1 MPSRLETIA
10 NRSLDWAIDHGL
22 KVLIIIAGTYLVLYL
37 IRLLSK
43 RIVAYSRKAERDQ
56 DQGEREKR
64 TETLVHIFETTGKV
78 FIIIIAIFMVMKE
91 LGMDITPLLT
101 GAGIAGLALG
111 FGAQSLVKDFLS
123 GFFIL
128 IENQFRVG
136 DVIKI
141 GEFSGVVERI
151 SLRTVVLRDLGG
163 NVHVI
168 PNGEV
173 KAVTN
178 MSYEWS
184 RAVVDI
190 GVSYREDVDRVMNI
204 LEDVGKSMMED
215 ATLKEV
221 ILEKPVVIGINDFG
235 DSQVKLQVLVK
246 TVPLKQWEVGRDLRK
261 RIKLAFDREGIEIPS
276 LQQLVITTKDI
287 AKEK

>member
-1 MPSRLETIA
+1 
-10 NRSLDWAIDHGL
+10 
-22 KVLIIIAGTYLVLYL
+22 
-37 IRLLSK
+37 
-43 RIVAYSRKAERDQ
+43 
-56 DQGEREKR
+56 
-64 TETLVHIFETTGKV
+64 
-78 FIIIIAIFMVMKE
+78 
-91 LGMDITPLLT
+91 
-101 GAGIAGLALG
+101 
-111 FGAQSLVKDFLS
+111 VKDFLS

-136 DVIKI
+136 DVVKI

-151 SLRTVVLRDLGG
+151 SLRTVVLRDLQG

-190 GVSYREDVDRVMNI
+190 RVSYKEDIDRVMDI

-215 ATLKEV
+215 KKLKE
-221 ILEKPVVIGINDFG
+221 IIMEKPLVIGINDFG
-235 DSQVKLQVLVK
+235 DSQVKLQMLVK
-246 TVPLKQWEVGRDLRK
+246 TIPLKQWEVGRELRK
-261 RIKLAFDREGIEIPS
+261 RIKSAFDHEEIELS
-276 LQQLVITTKDI
+276 LPQLMVI
-287 AKEK
+287 AKGERET

>member
-1 MPSRLETIA
+1 MQSRLEKIL
-10 NRSLDWAIDHGL
+10 NRSLDWITDHGL
-22 KVLIIIAGTYLVLYL
+22 KVVFIIAGTCLVLYL

-64 TETLVHIFETTGKV
+64 TATLVHIFETTGKV

-215 ATLKEV
+215 ATLKEM

-261 RIKLAFDREGIEIPS
+261 RIKAAFDREGIESRS
-276 LQQLVITTKDI
+276 LQQIVIT
-287 AKEK
+287 KET

>member
-1 MPSRLETIA
+1 MQSRFETIV
-10 NRSLDWAIDHGL
+10 NRSLDWVIDHGL
-22 KVLIIIAGTYLVLYL
+22 KVLLIIAGTYLVLYL

-43 RIVAYSRKAERDQ
+43 RIVAYSRKVERDQ

-101 GAGIAGLALG
+101 GAGIVGLALG

-261 RIKLAFDREGIEIPS
+261 RIKAAFDREGIESRS
-276 LQQLVITTKDI
+276 LQQIVIT
-287 AKEK
+287 KET

>member
-1 MPSRLETIA
+1 MQSRLETIV

-22 KVLIIIAGTYLVLYL
+22 KVLLIIAGTYLVLYL

-43 RIVAYSRKAERDQ
+43 RIVAYSRKVERDQ

-64 TETLVHIFETTGKV
+64 TETLVHIFKTTGKV

-246 TVPLKQWEVGRDLRK
+246 TVPLKQWEVGRELRK
-261 RIKLAFDREGIEIPS
+261 RIKSAFDREGIKIPFPHQV
-276 LQQLVITTKDI
+276 LITRE
-287 AKEK
+287 KESG

>member
-1 MPSRLETIA
+1 MQPKLEDILNRLFIWTV
-10 NRSLDWAIDHGL
+10 DHGL
-22 KVLIIIAGTYLVLYL
+22 RVILIIAGSYFLITF

-43 RIVAYSRKAERDQ
+43 KIVAYSRKGERQVDQ
-56 DQGEREKR
+56 LEREKR
-64 TETLVHIFETTGKV
+64 AETLMHIINTTGEI

-91 LGMDITPLLT
+91 FGMDITPLLT

-136 DVIKI
+136 DLIKI

-151 SLRTVVLRDLGG
+151 TLRTVVLRDLLG
-163 NVHVI
+163 NVHII

-190 GVSYREDVDRVMNI
+190 SISYYENVEKAISI
-204 LEDVGKSMMED
+204 LEEVGNSLYED
-215 ATLKEV
+215 KNFKKI
-221 ILEKPVVIGINDFG
+221 ILEKPSVTGINEFADG
-235 DSQVKLQVLVK
+235 QVKLQMLVK
-246 TVPLKQWEVGRDLRK
+246 TLPLKQWEVGRELRK
-261 RIKLAFDREGIEIPS
+261 RIKAAFDKEGIKIP
-276 LQQLVITTKDI
+276 
-287 AKEK
+287 

>member
-1 MPSRLETIA
+1 MQSRLETIVS
-10 NRSLDWAIDHGL
+10 RSLDWAIDHGL
-22 KVLIIIAGTYLVLYL
+22 KVLLVIAGTYLVLYL

-43 RIVAYSRKAERDQ
+43 RIVAYSRKVERDQ

-190 GVSYREDVDRVMNI
+190 AVSYREDIDRVMNV
-204 LEDVGKSMMED
+204 LNEVGKTMIDDE
-215 ATLKEV
+215 LFKK
-221 ILEKPVVIGINDFG
+221 IIWEKPFVTGINDLSDG
-235 DSQVKLQVLVK
+235 QVKLQMLVK
-246 TVPLKQWEVGRDLRK
+246 TAPLMQWEVGRELRK
-261 RIKLAFDREGIEIPS
+261 RIKSAFDREGIEIPFPH
-276 LQQLVITTKDI
+276 QVVITRE
-287 AKEK
+287 KESG

>member
-1 MPSRLETIA
+1 MQSRLETIVS
-10 NRSLDWAIDHGL
+10 RSLDWAIDHGL
-22 KVLIIIAGTYLVLYL
+22 KVLLVIAGTYLVLYL

-43 RIVAYSRKAERDQ
+43 RIVAYSRKVERDQ

-261 RIKLAFDREGIEIPS
+261 RIKAAFDREGIESRS
-276 LQQLVITTKDI
+276 LQQIVIT
-287 AKEK
+287 KET

>member
-1 MPSRLETIA
+1 MQSRLETIV

-22 KVLIIIAGTYLVLYL
+22 KVLLIIAGTCLVLYL

-43 RIVAYSRKAERDQ
+43 RIVAYSRKVERDH

-78 FIIIIAIFMVMKE
+78 FIIIIAIFMVIKE

-151 SLRTVVLRDLGG
+151 SLRTVVLRDLEG

-184 RAVVDI
+184 RAVVDV
-190 GVSYREDVDRVMNI
+190 GVSYRENTDRVIEI
-204 LEDVGKSMMED
+204 LEGVGKAMMED
-215 ATLKEV
+215 DKFKEI
-221 ILEKPVVIGINDFG
+221 ILERPTVLGIDAFNE
-235 DSQVKLQVLVK
+235 SQMHLKMLIK
-246 TVPLKQWEVGRDLRK
+246 TAPLKQWYIGRELRK
-261 RIKLAFDREGIEIPS
+261 RIKQAFDKEGIEIPFPHPG
-276 LQQLVITTKDI
+276 VFTK
-287 AKEK
+287 ET

>member
-1 MPSRLETIA
+1 MPSRLETIV

-22 KVLIIIAGTYLVLYL
+22 KVLLIIAGTCLVLYL

-43 RIVAYSRKAERDQ
+43 RIVAYSRKAARDQ

-78 FIIIIAIFMVMKE
+78 FIIIIAIFMVIKE

-141 GEFSGVVERI
+141 GGFSGVVERI
-151 SLRTVVLRDLGG
+151 SLRTVVLRDLEG
-163 NVHVI
+163 NIHVI

-184 RAVVDI
+184 RAVVDV
-190 GVSYREDVDRVMNI
+190 GVSYRENTDRVIEI
-204 LEDVGKSMMED
+204 LEGVGKAMMED
-215 ATLKEV
+215 DKFKEI
-221 ILEKPVVIGINDFG
+221 ILERPTVLGIDAFNE
-235 DSQVKLQVLVK
+235 SQMHLKMLIK
-246 TVPLKQWEVGRDLRK
+246 TAPLKQWDIGRELRK
-261 RIKLAFDREGIEIPS
+261 RIKQAFDKEGIEIPFPHP
-276 LQQLVITTKDI
+276 VVFTKE
-287 AKEK
+287 EKG

>member
-1 MPSRLETIA
+1 MQPRLEIIL
-10 NRSLDWAIDHGL
+10 NRSLDWVIDHGL
-22 KVLIIIAGTYLVLYL
+22 RILLIIAGTYLVLYL

-43 RIVAYSRKAERDQ
+43 RIVAYSRKVERDQ

-64 TETLVHIFETTGKV
+64 TETLVHIFDTTGKV
-78 FIIIIAIFMVMKE
+78 FITIIAIFMVMKE

-101 GAGIAGLALG
+101 GAGVAGLALG

-136 DVIKI
+136 DVVRI
-141 GEFSGVVERI
+141 GEFTGVVERI
-151 SLRTVVLRDLGG
+151 SLRTVVLRDLKG
-163 NVHVI
+163 NIHVI

-190 GVSYREDVDRVMNI
+190 AVSYREDIDRVMNV
-204 LEDVGKSMMED
+204 LNEVGKIMIDEEQFKKIM
-215 ATLKEV
+215 
-221 ILEKPVVIGINDFG
+221 LEKPFVTGINDFSDG
-235 DSQVKLQVLVK
+235 QVKLQILVK
-246 TVPLKQWEVGRDLRK
+246 TLPLMQWEVERELRK
-261 RIKLAFDREGIEIPS
+261 RIKSAFDREGIEIPFPHQM
-276 LQQLVITTKDI
+276 LITRE
-287 AKEK
+287 KESG

>member
-1 MPSRLETIA
+1 MQSRLEIIL
-10 NRSLDWAIDHGL
+10 NRSLDWVIDHGL
-22 KVLIIIAGTYLVLYL
+22 RILLIIAGTYLVLYL

-43 RIVAYSRKAERDQ
+43 RIVAYSRKVERDQ

-64 TETLVHIFETTGKV
+64 TETLVHIFDTTGKV
-78 FIIIIAIFMVMKE
+78 FITIIAIFMVMKE

-101 GAGIAGLALG
+101 GAGVAGLALG

-136 DVIKI
+136 DVVRI
-141 GEFSGVVERI
+141 GEFTGVVERI
-151 SLRTVVLRDLGG
+151 SLRTVVLRDLKG
-163 NVHVI
+163 NIHVI

-190 GVSYREDVDRVMNI
+190 AVSYREDIDRVMNV
-204 LEDVGKSMMED
+204 LNEVGKIMIDEEQFKKIM
-215 ATLKEV
+215 
-221 ILEKPVVIGINDFG
+221 LEKPFVTGINDFSDG
-235 DSQVKLQVLVK
+235 QVKLQILVK
-246 TVPLKQWEVGRDLRK
+246 TLPLMQWEVERELRK
-261 RIKLAFDREGIEIPS
+261 RIKSAFDREGIEIPFPHQM
-276 LQQLVITTKDI
+276 LITRE
-287 AKEK
+287 KESG

>member
-1 MPSRLETIA
+1 
-10 NRSLDWAIDHGL
+10 
-22 KVLIIIAGTYLVLYL
+22 
-37 IRLLSK
+37 
-43 RIVAYSRKAERDQ
+43 
-56 DQGEREKR
+56 
-64 TETLVHIFETTGKV
+64 
-78 FIIIIAIFMVMKE
+78 
-91 LGMDITPLLT
+91 MDITPLLT

-151 SLRTVVLRDLGG
+151 SLRTVVLRDLEG

-190 GVSYREDVDRVMNI
+190 AVSYREDIDRVMNV
-204 LEDVGKSMMED
+204 LNEVGKTMIDDE
-215 ATLKEV
+215 LFKK
-221 ILEKPVVIGINDFG
+221 IIWEKPFVTGINDLSDG
-235 DSQVKLQVLVK
+235 QVKLQMLVK
-246 TVPLKQWEVGRDLRK
+246 TAPLMQWEVGRELRK
-261 RIKLAFDREGIEIPS
+261 RIKSAFDREGIEIPFPHQV
-276 LQQLVITTKDI
+276 LITRE
-287 AKEK
+287 KESG

>member
-1 MPSRLETIA
+1 MQSRLETIV

-22 KVLIIIAGTYLVLYL
+22 KVLLIIAGTYLVLYL

-151 SLRTVVLRDLGG
+151 SLRTVVLRDLEG

-190 GVSYREDVDRVMNI
+190 AVSYREDIDRVMNV
-204 LEDVGKSMMED
+204 LNEVGKTMIDDE
-215 ATLKEV
+215 LFKK
-221 ILEKPVVIGINDFG
+221 IIWEKPFVTGINDLSDG
-235 DSQVKLQVLVK
+235 QVKLQMLVK
-246 TVPLKQWEVGRDLRK
+246 TAPLMQWEVGRELRK
-261 RIKLAFDREGIEIPS
+261 RIKSAFDREGIEIPFPHQV
-276 LQQLVITTKDI
+276 LITRE
-287 AKEK
+287 KESG

>member
-1 MPSRLETIA
+1 MQSRLETIV

-22 KVLIIIAGTYLVLYL
+22 KVLLIIAGTYLVLYL

-43 RIVAYSRKAERDQ
+43 RIVAYSRKVERDQ

-141 GEFSGVVERI
+141 GEFSGMVERI

-190 GVSYREDVDRVMNI
+190 AVSYREDIDRVMNV
-204 LEDVGKSMMED
+204 LNEVGKTMIDDE
-215 ATLKEV
+215 LFKK
-221 ILEKPVVIGINDFG
+221 IIWEKPFVTGINDLSDG
-235 DSQVKLQVLVK
+235 QVKLQMLVK
-246 TVPLKQWEVGRDLRK
+246 TAPLMQWEVGRELRK
-261 RIKLAFDREGIEIPS
+261 RIKSAFDREGIEIPFPHQV
-276 LQQLVITTKDI
+276 LITRE
-287 AKEK
+287 KESG

>member
-1 MPSRLETIA
+1 MQSRLETIV

-22 KVLIIIAGTYLVLYL
+22 KVLFIIVGTYLVLYL

-43 RIVAYSRKAERDQ
+43 RIVAYSRKAERAQ
-56 DQGEREKR
+56 DQAEREKR
-64 TETLVHIFETTGKV
+64 TETLVHIFYTTGKV
-78 FIIIIAIFMVMKE
+78 FIIIIVIFMVMKE

-136 DVIKI
+136 DVVKI

-151 SLRTVVLRDLGG
+151 SLRTVVLRDLQG

-190 GVSYREDVDRVMNI
+190 GVSYREDIDNVIKI
-204 LEDVGKSMMED
+204 LEEVGQTMMED
-215 ATLKEV
+215 KNLKDA
-221 ILEKPVVIGINDFG
+221 ILEKPSILGIDTFG
-235 DSQVKLQVLVK
+235 ESQVNLKMLVK
-246 TVPLKQWEVGRDLRK
+246 TMPLKQWEVGRELRK
-261 RIKLAFDREGIEIPS
+261 RIKSTFDKEGIEFHFPH
-276 LQQLVITTKDI
+276 QVVIVKGDRKT
-287 AKEK
+287 

>member
-151 SLRTVVLRDLGG
+151 SLRTVVLRDLEG

-184 RAVVDI
+184 RAVVDV

-261 RIKLAFDREGIEIPS
+261 RIKAAFDREGIESRS
-276 LQQLVITTKDI
+276 LQQIVIT
-287 AKEK
+287 KET

>member
-190 GVSYREDVDRVMNI
+190 GVSYREDVDRVMNV
-204 LEDVGKSMMED
+204 LNEVGKTMIDDE
-215 ATLKEV
+215 LFKK
-221 ILEKPVVIGINDFG
+221 IIWEKPFVTGINDLSDG
-235 DSQVKLQVLVK
+235 QVKLQMLVK
-246 TVPLKQWEVGRDLRK
+246 TAPLMQWEVGRELRK
-261 RIKLAFDREGIEIPS
+261 RIKSAFDREGIEIPFPH
-276 LQQLVITTKDI
+276 QVVITRE
-287 AKEK
+287 KESG

>member
-261 RIKLAFDREGIEIPS
+261 RIKAAFDREGIESRS
-276 LQQLVITTKDI
+276 LQQIVIT
-287 AKEK
+287 KET

>member
-1 MPSRLETIA
+1 MQSRLETIVS
-10 NRSLDWAIDHGL
+10 RSLDWAIDHGL
-22 KVLIIIAGTYLVLYL
+22 KVLLVIAGTYLVLYL

-43 RIVAYSRKAERDQ
+43 RIVAYSRKVERDQ

-190 GVSYREDVDRVMNI
+190 GVSYREDVDRVMNV
-204 LEDVGKSMMED
+204 LNEVGKTMIDDE
-215 ATLKEV
+215 LFKK
-221 ILEKPVVIGINDFG
+221 IIWEKPFVTGINDLSDG
-235 DSQVKLQVLVK
+235 QVKLQMLVK
-246 TVPLKQWEVGRDLRK
+246 TAPLMQWEVGRELRK
-261 RIKLAFDREGIEIPS
+261 RIKSAFDREGIEIPFPH
-276 LQQLVITTKDI
+276 QVVITRE
-287 AKEK
+287 KESG

>member
-1 MPSRLETIA
+1 MQSRFETIV
-10 NRSLDWAIDHGL
+10 NRSLDWVIDHGL
-22 KVLIIIAGTYLVLYL
+22 KVLLIIAGTYLVLYL

-43 RIVAYSRKAERDQ
+43 RIVAYSRKVERDQ

-101 GAGIAGLALG
+101 GAGIVGLALG

-246 TVPLKQWEVGRDLRK
+246 TVPLKQWEVGRELRK
-261 RIKLAFDREGIEIPS
+261 RIKSAFDREGIKIPFPHQV
-276 LQQLVITTKDI
+276 LITRE
-287 AKEK
+287 KESG

>member
-1 MPSRLETIA
+1 MQSRLEKIL
-10 NRSLDWAIDHGL
+10 NRSLDWITDHGL
-22 KVLIIIAGTYLVLYL
+22 KVVFIIAGTCLVLYL

-136 DVIKI
+136 DFIKI

-184 RAVVDI
+184 RAVVDV

-261 RIKLAFDREGIEIPS
+261 RIKAAFDREGIESRS
-276 LQQLVITTKDI
+276 LKQIVIT
-287 AKEK
+287 KET

>member
-1 MPSRLETIA
+1 MQPRLEIIL
-10 NRSLDWAIDHGL
+10 NRSLDWVIDHGL
-22 KVLIIIAGTYLVLYL
+22 RILLIIAGTYLVLYL

-43 RIVAYSRKAERDQ
+43 RIVAYSRKVERDQ

-64 TETLVHIFETTGKV
+64 TETLVHIFDTTGKV
-78 FIIIIAIFMVMKE
+78 FITIIAIFMVMKE

-128 IENQFRVG
+128 IENQFMVC
-136 DVIKI
+136 DVVRI
-141 GEFSGVVERI
+141 GEFTGVVERI
-151 SLRTVVLRDLGG
+151 SLRTVVLRDLEG
-163 NVHVI
+163 NIHVI

-190 GVSYREDVDRVMNI
+190 NVSYREDITRVMTI
-204 LEDVGKSMMED
+204 LEQVGNSLMNDKE
-215 ATLKEV
+215 LKGA
-221 ILEKPVVIGINDFG
+221 ILEKPDIAGINNFG
-235 DSQVKLQVLVK
+235 DTQVNLQMLVK
-246 TVPLKQWEVGRDLRK
+246 TLPLKQWDVGRELRM
-261 RIKLAFDREGIEIPS
+261 RIKSAFDREGIELS
-276 LQQLVITTKDI
+276 VTQRMMITRNDKR
-287 AKEK
+287 EL

>member
-1 MPSRLETIA
+1 MQSRLETIV

-43 RIVAYSRKAERDQ
+43 RIVAYSRKAARDQ

-78 FIIIIAIFMVMKE
+78 FIVIIAIFMVMRE

-184 RAVVDI
+184 RAVVDV
-190 GVSYREDVDRVMNI
+190 GVSYRENTDRVIEI
-204 LEDVGKSMMED
+204 LEGVGKAMMED
-215 ATLKEV
+215 DKFKEI
-221 ILEKPVVIGINDFG
+221 ILERPTVLGIDAFNE
-235 DSQVKLQVLVK
+235 SQMHLKMLIK
-246 TVPLKQWEVGRDLRK
+246 TAPLKQWDIGRELRK
-261 RIKLAFDREGIEIPS
+261 RIKQAFDKEGIEIPFPHP
-276 LQQLVITTKDI
+276 VVFTK
-287 AKEK
+287 ET

>member
-1 MPSRLETIA
+1 MQSRLEIIL
-10 NRSLDWAIDHGL
+10 NRSLDWVIDHGL
-22 KVLIIIAGTYLVLYL
+22 RILLIIAGTYLVLYL

-43 RIVAYSRKAERDQ
+43 RIVAYSRKVERDQ

-64 TETLVHIFETTGKV
+64 TETLVHIFDTTGKV
-78 FIIIIAIFMVMKE
+78 FITIIAIFMVMKE

-101 GAGIAGLALG
+101 GAGVAGLALG

-136 DVIKI
+136 DVVRI
-141 GEFSGVVERI
+141 GEFTGVVERI
-151 SLRTVVLRDLGG
+151 SLRTVVLRDLKG
-163 NVHVI
+163 NIHVI

-190 GVSYREDVDRVMNI
+190 AVSYREDIDRVMNV
-204 LEDVGKSMMED
+204 LNEVGKIMIDEEQFKKIM
-215 ATLKEV
+215 
-221 ILEKPVVIGINDFG
+221 LEKPFVTGINDFSDG
-235 DSQVKLQVLVK
+235 QVKFQILVK
-246 TVPLKQWEVGRDLRK
+246 TLPLMQWEVERELRK
-261 RIKLAFDREGIEIPS
+261 RIKSAFDREGIEIPFPHQM
-276 LQQLVITTKDI
+276 LITRE
-287 AKEK
+287 KESG